1 MLWNRANQLVPGSPT
16 AVTFDTKLGRGERV
30 VVLCVG
36 VRECVFPSI
45 TSRPRRQSGIYLFF
59 FVGTRNML
67 PSSAP
72 TEQPKSLEETIF
84 FFFCGNNWFLLCC
97 GFSADDGADLPGESV
112 VCSLARRGFFLNGLF
127 NPSGHPR
134 VWGPFFSGEIA
145 GSRRKWAPIGRIT
158 RCLSFP

>member
-1 MLWNRANQLVPGSPT
+1 MNLWVLFELEVKAVMQRRVLWNRANQLVPGSPT

-59 FVGTRNML
+59 L
-67 PSSAP
+67 
-72 TEQPKSLEETIF
+72 LERGICCRRLHRLKNPNRWRKHF
-84 FFFCGNNWFLLCC
+84 SFCCCGNNWFLLCC

-112 VCSLARRGFFLNGLF
+112 VCSLARRGFFFKLF
-127 NPSGHPR
+127 
-134 VWGPFFSGEIA
+134 V
-145 GSRRKWAPIGRIT
+145 
-158 RCLSFP
+158 

>member
-72 TEQPKSLEETIF
+72 TEQPKSLEETF
-84 FFFCGNNWFLLCC
+84 FFLCV
-97 GFSADDGADLPGESV
+97 EIT
-112 VCSLARRGFFLNGLF
+112 GFFCVAVFRRMMALIC
-127 NPSGHPR
+127 R
-134 VWGPFFSGEIA
+134 VKVLSAVWHGVGFF
-145 GSRRKWAPIGRIT
+145 
-158 RCLSFP
+158 